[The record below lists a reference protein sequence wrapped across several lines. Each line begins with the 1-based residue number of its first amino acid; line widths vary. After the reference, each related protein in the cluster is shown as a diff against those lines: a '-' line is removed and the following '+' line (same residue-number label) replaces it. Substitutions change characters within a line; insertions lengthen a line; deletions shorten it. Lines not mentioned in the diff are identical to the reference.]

1 MGVCTRSAAS
11 ILLLFSL
18 SSLTAIS
25 TSSYR
30 ETTLKDVS
38 PVSLEEYSS
47 ATRRSNDALKCE
59 RVLVSGVSRF
69 KLGSYANVFRITL
82 APSADISE
90 RLHSRIVICFHQNAS
105 LGLCQCQK
113 DDWKSVQKG
122 IWSSAMSPYRY
133 GFVDVKFVG
142 DVSGSVSVTVDEEA
156 QVWRFLFLALG
167 FFLLLLAPVISS
179 WVPFY
184 YSSSMAVGV
193 LLVIVILLFQALPP
207 SQFEEVHA
215 RASQ

>member
-30 ETTLKDVS
+30 ETTLK
-38 PVSLEEYSS
+38 
-47 ATRRSNDALKCE
+47 
-59 RVLVSGVSRF
+59 
-69 KLGSYANVFRITL
+69 
-82 APSADISE
+82 
-90 RLHSRIVICFHQNAS
+90 
-105 LGLCQCQK
+105 
-113 DDWKSVQKG
+113 
-122 IWSSAMSPYRY
+122 
-133 GFVDVKFVG
+133 
-142 DVSGSVSVTVDEEA
+142 EA

-193 LLVIVILLFQALPP
+193 LLVIVILLFQLGAGSYLLHYFSMLVNSLLVNFGMSEDMHYPV
-207 SQFEEVHA
+207 SLTLMG
-215 RASQ
+215 SY